1 MEDMCIGSNS
11 TQIRSWVF
19 TPIVITVVH
28 IVTIVVAITIATK
41 PRYSQLEQD
50 VNMIYFNYVFFFD
63 TIFYILSPL
72 LIQYCNKKSYL
83 EKK

>member
-50 VNMIYFNYVFFFD
+50 VNMIYFNYVFFFWYNILYLKPLTY
-63 TIFYILSPL
+63 TIL
-72 LIQYCNKKSYL
+72 
-83 EKK
+83 